1 MGKVSYEKSAKQILD
16 AVGGQENV
24 QNAAHCATRLR
35 LVLVDES
42 KVDYDKLSA
51 IDVVKGDFSNAGQ
64 FQVIIGSGTVNEVY
78 KEFIKIANIEGGT
91 KTEIKAAADKKLN
104 PAQKLVK
111 MLSDVFVP
119 ILPALVASGLL
130 MGLNNILTASGLFYT
145 GKSLIEV
152 HAGLADLAAM
162 INTFASA
169 AYTFLPILIG
179 FSATKMFGGNPY
191 LGAVIGMIMVHPD
204 LLNAYGFGDA
214 LLNNNIPSWN
224 ILGFSIEKVG
234 YQGTVLPVL
243 ASSFILAKIE
253 IQLHKRIPEA
263 LDNLLTPLISILITA
278 VLTFICVGGIMRGVG
293 DIVTNAILW
302 LHDSLG
308 IIGGMVFGFFYAPL
322 TMTGM
327 HHSLLPIDIQ
337 LIAAGGSFIFAIAA
351 TNNVAQGAAALAA
364 MQLTDDKKMKGT
376 AASSGISALLGI
388 TEPAMFGVNLKMK
401 FPFYGAMIGSALG
414 GIYMTFANVLSIS
427 PGSAGLIGFVCV
439 RSSDIIHFFVGIVIA
454 MIGGYIAT
462 YVLSKYMIK
471 KEDKRIN
478 IPAKGIV
485 KDIAMSLDSTFSSKV
500 MGEGILI
507 QPVDGKIYAPGD
519 GKIVMVFP
527 TKHALG
533 VMLDNGV
540 ELLIHCGLNTVELNG
555 KGFKS
560 FVEAGMKV
568 KKGQLLLEMDLDLI
582 QKEGY
587 KDEILVVVTNGVA
600 IDIVKEDKK
609 IVGLLKQ

>member
-1 MGKVSYEKSAKQILD
+1 MGKINYENSAKQILE
-16 AVGGQENV
+16 AIGGQSNV

-35 LVLVDES
+35 LVLVDEG
-42 KVDYDKLSA
+42 KIDHEKLSA

-64 FQVIIGSGTVNEVY
+64 FQIIIGSGTVNEVY
-78 KEFIKIANIEGGT
+78 KEFIKLANIEGGT
-91 KTEIKAAADKKLN
+91 KAEIKIAADKKLN

-130 MGLNNILTASGLFYT
+130 MGLNNILSASDLFYA

-152 HAGLADLAAM
+152 HSELADLAAM

-204 LLNAYGFGDA
+204 LLNAYSYGDA
-214 LLNNNIPSWN
+214 ILNNSIPTWN
-224 ILGFSIEKVG
+224 ILGFAIDKVG

-263 LDNLLTPLISILITA
+263 LDNLLTPLISILVTA
-278 VLTFICVGGIMRGVG
+278 VLTFVCVGGIMRGVG
-293 DIVTNAILW
+293 DIVTNLILW

-308 IIGGMVFGFFYAPL
+308 IIGGMIFGFFYAPL

-337 LIAAGGSFIFAIAA
+337 LIAAGGSFIFGIAA
-351 TNNVAQGAAALAA
+351 ANNVAQGAAALAA
-364 MQLTDDKKMKGT
+364 MRITDDKKMKGT

-414 GIYMTFANVLSIS
+414 AIYMTLTNVLSIS

-439 RSSDIIHFFVGIVIA
+439 RSSDIINFFIGVIIA
-454 MIGGYIAT
+454 MIGAYITT
-462 YVLSKYMIK
+462 YILSKYMK
-471 KEDKRIN
+471 KTENKTIN
-478 IPAKGIV
+478 LPATGIV
-485 KDIAMSLDSTFSSKV
+485 KDITKSTDPTFNSKA
-500 MGEGILI
+500 MGEGIMI
-507 QPVDGKIYAPGD
+507 KPDNGKIYAPGN
-519 GKIVMVFP
+519 GKITMIFP

-533 VMLDNGV
+533 IMLDNGV
-540 ELLIHCGLNTVELNG
+540 ELLIHCGIDTVRLNG
-555 KGFKS
+555 KGFTS
-560 FVEAGMKV
+560 YIEPGTKV
-568 KKGQLLLEMDLDLI
+568 KAGQLLLEMDLDI
-582 QKEGY
+582 IKDAGY
-587 KDEILVVVTNGVA
+587 SDEILMVVTNAVP
-600 IDIVKEDKK
+600 VKHVEKDNK
-609 IVGLLKQ
+609 IIGLLKQ